1 MIRSFL
7 PQTLLKTEIL
17 KNQLQIASISKSQGV
32 NTTTSLLS
40 ALRTAE
46 APVTVMATSRPSPQ
60 QQQVASMS
68 YELLAEGTSG
78 GLRDLLPLPTLQ
90 QQQSLRSL
98 SPSPTLAPEVC
109 WVCLCVCVCLCV
121 SVCVCVLLHVS
132 VCVKV
137 KEVKFSIL
145 IMVPSYC
152 IGHTCIT
159 MRQPHHHIL

>member
-109 WVCLCVCVCLCV
+109 WVCLCVCVC
-121 SVCVCVLLHVS
+121 VLLHVS